1 MLEAGGSV
9 MGTKRKPPTVEL
21 VIKEDGPSLM
31 TVKFGSVT
39 VTAPAPSEAEV
50 ERNILEGQ
58 KGYARALRRMLR
70 PGIDIPQPPD
80 VPFFH
85 ADPDIPGRIIR
96 KLNGV
101 IESGTIVRG
110 KFRPTK

>member
-1 MLEAGGSV
+1 MN
-9 MGTKRKPPTVEL
+9 TKRKPPTVEL
-21 VIKEDGPSLM
+21 VIKEDGPSLR

-50 ERNILEGQ
+50 ERNVLEGQ
-58 KGYARALRRMLR
+58 KALGRALRRMLK
-70 PGIDIPQPPD
+70 PGVDIPQPPD
-80 VPFFH
+80 IPFFH

-101 IESGTIVRG
+101 TESGTIVRG
-110 KFRPTK
+110 KFRPAK